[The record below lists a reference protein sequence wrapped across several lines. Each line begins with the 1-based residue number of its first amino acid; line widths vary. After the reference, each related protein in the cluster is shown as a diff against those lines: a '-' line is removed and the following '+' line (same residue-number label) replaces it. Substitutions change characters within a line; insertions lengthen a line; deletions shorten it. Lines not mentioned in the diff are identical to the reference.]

1 MGRWKRK
8 IAAKSDFCV
17 GLFFE
22 KGISSSD
29 LAVLGKA
36 NIYHKPRKTGFGK
49 FVKFLDLI
57 SAKYIRIGI
66 GGKILFLWWPPKKFS
81 LCNTLSDWKSIYDI
95 CCWSIYHSTNESF
108 LVALFEC
115 CSWRRKN
122 LLLNLILLF
131 VFLSLSII
139 LNWVWLVSHRTVK
152 FTGGLDFIGWTY
164 LRPLYWSTCSANDHL
179 LAAYV
184 ARYPYF
190 PTLEISAQKRG
201 ITPQGWEMKWQ
212 TDKNLAQISNKINI
226 TSRPGAKFVFPLKRS
241 EPH

>member
-1 MGRWKRK
+1 MRFQIEFQFIIYVVEVYI
-8 IAAKSDFCV
+8 IAQM
-17 GLFFE
+17 
-22 KGISSSD
+22 
-29 LAVLGKA
+29 
-36 NIYHKPRKTGFGK
+36 
-49 FVKFLDLI
+49 
-57 SAKYIRIGI
+57 
-66 GGKILFLWWPPKKFS
+66 
-81 LCNTLSDWKSIYDI
+81 
-95 CCWSIYHSTNESF
+95 
-108 LVALFEC
+108 
-115 CSWRRKN
+115 N

-201 ITPQGWEMKWQ
+201 ITPQGWQMKWQ

-226 TSRPGAKFVFPLKRS
+226 TSRPGKICVSAEKVRASLDFPSCNMKMSIWDKKANHVCICPTSL
-241 EPH
+241 